1 MKDEVIKS
9 KEESLKAAEERL
21 SAESARKVSELKK
34 KAEQKIAQIKKQL
47 TSQLEE
53 KEQTIK
59 ALQIQPGGDQEQRNE
74 EQEKQLEEI
83 LSNERLEKEKSLEE
97 LKNMYE
103 EKLSSLQRDVAQQE
117 ELQETESKLHEIEA
131 KLKGAEEQNENL
143 LEEINRL
150 KEEMSTKDAQLGQH
164 QGAIK
169 QVQNL
174 SQPEG
179 EMMVE
184 CSSVQQ
190 TKSAMEN
197 HSQMEELDGDS
208 HESLKNSLSQMKN
221 EKEKLQK
228 DFTRLQ
234 KDIRLLRKEHEQDLE
249 YMKKELLE
257 ENEKKLKLELE
268 DAEMK
273 HNSAIKQLMRE
284 FNTQMA
290 LKETELDS
298 SVKETIAKALSV
310 EEELISSHR
319 EEASQLRKLIAQKE
333 DDLHRTVQKYEQV
346 IQSREEE
353 MGGRVWQ
360 VQKELEELKGRS
372 QGTSEAQLAEKT
384 TLLSEA
390 RLKEQGF
397 VERIHSLEDK
407 IKCFHRT
414 TVVTHLGST
423 FKDPGFNSTD
433 ALSEATEMEYLR
445 KVLFEYMMG
454 RETKTMAK
462 VITSMLKFPP
472 DQAQKVLDKE
482 DSKTTLGLRR
492 ANSTYSS
499 SIHSPGAV
507 YKCRVHSNPGRRC
520 TEMDLG
526 RGNKQRESCGKTC
539 QGDRDDEWMGVSL
552 ARQDRANGQ
561 ILWVVRELVAI
572 QDSLQ
577 ATGGLDNSWNTHH
590 RLVPTAGKMSTT
602 TQSTSFHMDTA
613 PSFPPPFRA
622 GRNRSSL
629 VMKPSTIIA
638 KLYICFCPLIGVLA
652 LKISSRRALKCDIS
666 PSVQHEYFGKSQLSY
681 H

>member
-1 MKDEVIKS
+1 MQCAQNGNLEQEWVEKLRSLEEDNQKCKINLESQREEFEKMKDEVIKS

-34 KAEQKIAQIKKQL
+34 KAEQKIGQIKKQL

-59 ALQIQPGGDQEQRNE
+59 ALQTNLEEIKSNETSSKRHTETLEEKTKTLQEALVKLKE

-83 LSNERLEKEKSLEE
+83 LSNERLEREKSLEE

-103 EKLSSLQRDVAQQE
+103 EKLSSLQRDLAQQE

-143 LEEINRL
+143 LAEINRL
-150 KEEMSTKDAQLGQH
+150 KEEISAKDAQLGQH

-249 YMKKELLE
+249 YIKKELLE

-273 HNSAIKQLMRE
+273 HNSTIKQLMRE

-482 DSKTTLGLRR
+482 DSKTTV
-492 ANSTYSS
+492 
-499 SIHSPGAV
+499 SI
-507 YKCRVHSNPGRRC
+507 
-520 TEMDLG
+520 
-526 RGNKQRESCGKTC
+526 
-539 QGDRDDEWMGVSL
+539 SL
-552 ARQDRANGQ
+552 TR
-561 ILWVVRELVAI
+561 
-572 QDSLQ
+572 
-577 ATGGLDNSWNTHH
+577 
-590 RLVPTAGKMSTT
+590 
-602 TQSTSFHMDTA
+602 
-613 PSFPPPFRA
+613 
-622 GRNRSSL
+622 
-629 VMKPSTIIA
+629 
-638 KLYICFCPLIGVLA
+638 
-652 LKISSRRALKCDIS
+652 
-666 PSVQHEYFGKSQLSY
+666 
-681 H
+681 